1 MDSMSNREYH
11 LHLVSICIFNEVFYS
26 MSLQDKIRYD
36 LGYICFSISRY
47 DKKLDALSDKE
58 LEDKIKSIEKPQWYD
73 KYEYIIKKNKN
84 LLRILYYFSTLKV
97 VSILYEKLKQNEH
110 NMNIEKNQINEI
122 QYQPLVFSYL
132 HTKLRYSLSFR
143 QRIEFNLGI
152 VDYLFDTDDKEL
164 NALSEKELEDM
175 INSLK
180 APWWNKIYELIF
192 EYHTSLLAIIWLL
205 LNLKI
210 ILKSKKHKKQQN

>member
-1 MDSMSNREYH
+1 MDSISNREYH
-11 LHLVSICIFNEVFYS
+11 LRLVSSCIFNKVFYS
-26 MSLQDKIRYD
+26 MSLQRRICYD
-36 LGYICFSISRY
+36 LGYIKYYIRSY
-47 DKKLDALSDKE
+47 DKELDALSDKE
-58 LEDKIKSIEKPQWYD
+58 LEDKINSIKKPQWWD
-73 KYEYIIKKNKN
+73 KYEYIEKRSKR
-84 LLRILYYFSTLKV
+84 LLRILYFFPTIKMVNFFYE
-97 VSILYEKLKQNEH
+97 ILSSRN
-110 NMNIEKNQINEI
+110 NMNIEKNQANEI

-143 QRIEFNLGI
+143 RRVEFNLGI
-152 VDYLFDTDDKEL
+152 VDYLFDADDKEL

-192 EYHTSLLAIIWLL
+192 EYHTSLLAIVWLL

-210 ILKSKKHKKQQN
+210 ILKSKKHKKQ

>member
-26 MSLQDKIRYD
+26 MSLQDRIRYD

-47 DKKLDALSDKE
+47 DKRLDALSDKE
-58 LEDKIKSIEKPQWYD
+58 LEDKINSIEKPQWYD
-73 KYEYIIKKNKN
+73 KYEYIIKRNKN
-84 LLRILYYFSTLKV
+84 LLRILYYFPTLKV
-97 VSILYEKLKQNEH
+97 VNIFYEKLKQSEH
-110 NMNIEKNQINEI
+110 NMNVEKNQTNEI

-143 QRIEFNLGI
+143 QRVEFNLGI

-164 NALSEKELEDM
+164 NALSKEELEDM

-192 EYHTSLLAIIWLL
+192 EYHTSLLAII
-205 LNLKI
+205 
-210 ILKSKKHKKQQN
+210 

>member
-26 MSLQDKIRYD
+26 MSLQDRIRYD

-47 DKKLDALSDKE
+47 DKRLDALSDKE
-58 LEDKIKSIEKPQWYD
+58 LEDKINSIEKPQWYD
-73 KYEYIIKKNKN
+73 KYEYIIKRNKN
-84 LLRILYYFSTLKV
+84 LLRILYYFPTLKV
-97 VSILYEKLKQNEH
+97 VNIFYEKLKQSEH
-110 NMNIEKNQINEI
+110 NMNVEKNQTNEI

-143 QRIEFNLGI
+143 QRVEFNLGI

-210 ILKSKKHKKQQN
+210 ILKSKKHKKQ

>member
-26 MSLQDKIRYD
+26 MSLQDRIRYD

-47 DKKLDALSDKE
+47 DKRLDALSDKE

-73 KYEYIIKKNKN
+73 KYEYIIKRNKN

-97 VSILYEKLKQNEH
+97 VSIFYEKLKQNEH
-110 NMNIEKNQINEI
+110 NMNIEKNQTNEI

-143 QRIEFNLGI
+143 QRVEFNLGI

-210 ILKSKKHKKQQN
+210 ILKSKKHKKQ

>member
-11 LHLVSICIFNEVFYS
+11 LHLVSIYIFNEVFYS
-26 MSLQDKIRYD
+26 MSLQDRIRYD

-47 DKKLDALSDKE
+47 DKELDALSDKE

-73 KYEYIIKKNKN
+73 KYEYIIKRNKN

-110 NMNIEKNQINEI
+110 NMNIEKNQTNEI

-143 QRIEFNLGI
+143 QR
-152 VDYLFDTDDKEL
+152 V
-164 NALSEKELEDM
+164 
-175 INSLK
+175 
-180 APWWNKIYELIF
+180 
-192 EYHTSLLAIIWLL
+192 
-205 LNLKI
+205 
-210 ILKSKKHKKQQN
+210 

>member
-47 DKKLDALSDKE
+47 DKRLDALSDKK
-58 LEDKIKSIEKPQWYD
+58 LEDKINSIEKPKWYD
-73 KYEYIIKKNKN
+73 KYEYIIKRNKN
-84 LLRILYYFSTLKV
+84 LLRILYYFPTLKV
-97 VSILYEKLKQNEH
+97 VNIFYEKLKQSEH
-110 NMNIEKNQINEI
+110 NMNIEKNQTNEI

-143 QRIEFNLGI
+143 QRVEFNLGI

-210 ILKSKKHKKQQN
+210 ILKSKKHKNE

>member
-1 MDSMSNREYH
+1 MVN
-11 LHLVSICIFNEVFYS
+11 
-26 MSLQDKIRYD
+26 
-36 LGYICFSISRY
+36 
-47 DKKLDALSDKE
+47 
-58 LEDKIKSIEKPQWYD
+58 
-73 KYEYIIKKNKN
+73 
-84 LLRILYYFSTLKV
+84 
-97 VSILYEKLKQNEH
+97 ILYEILNSKN
-110 NMNIEKNQINEI
+110 NMNIEKNQTNEI

-143 QRIEFNLGI
+143 QRVEFNLEI

-210 ILKSKKHKKQQN
+210 ILKSKKHKKQ

>member
-11 LHLVSICIFNEVFYS
+11 LHLVSIYIFNEVFYS
-26 MSLQDKIRYD
+26 MSLQDRIRYD

-47 DKKLDALSDKE
+47 DKELDALSDKE
-58 LEDKIKSIEKPQWYD
+58 LEDKIKSLEKPQWYD
-73 KYEYIIKKNKN
+73 KYEYIIKRNKN

-97 VSILYEKLKQNEH
+97 VSILYKKLKQNEH
-110 NMNIEKNQINEI
+110 NMNIEKNQTNEI

-143 QRIEFNLGI
+143 QRVEFNLGI

-210 ILKSKKHKKQQN
+210 ILKSKKHKKQ

>member
-1 MDSMSNREYH
+1 MESMSNREYH
-11 LHLVSICIFNEVFYS
+11 LHLVSICIFNRIFYS
-26 MSLQDKIRYD
+26 MSLQDRICYD
-36 LGYICFSISRY
+36 LGYICFSISSY
-47 DKKLDALSDKE
+47 DKELDALSDKE

-73 KYEYIIKKNKN
+73 KYEYIIKRNKN
-84 LLRILYYFSTLKV
+84 LLRILYYFPTLKV
-97 VSILYEKLKQNEH
+97 VNILYEKLKQSEH
-110 NMNIEKNQINEI
+110 SMNIEKNQTNEI

-143 QRIEFNLGI
+143 QRVEFNLGI

-192 EYHTSLLAIIWLL
+192 EYHTSLLAIVWLL
-205 LNLKI
+205 LNLKV
-210 ILKSKKHKKQQN
+210 ILKSKRHKK

>member
-26 MSLQDKIRYD
+26 MSLQDRIRYD

-47 DKKLDALSDKE
+47 DKRLDALSDKK
-58 LEDKIKSIEKPQWYD
+58 LEDKINSIEKPQWYD
-73 KYEYIIKKNKN
+73 KYEYIIKRNKN
-84 LLRILYYFSTLKV
+84 LLKILYYFPTLKV
-97 VSILYEKLKQNEH
+97 VNIFYEKLKQSEH
-110 NMNIEKNQINEI
+110 NMNIEKNQTNEI

-143 QRIEFNLGI
+143 QRVEFNLGI

-210 ILKSKKHKKQQN
+210 ILKSKKHKNE

>member
-210 ILKSKKHKKQQN
+210 ILKSKKHKKQ

>member
-26 MSLQDKIRYD
+26 MSLQDRIRYD

-47 DKKLDALSDKE
+47 DKRLDALSDKE

-73 KYEYIIKKNKN
+73 KYEYIIKRNKN

-110 NMNIEKNQINEI
+110 NMNIEKNQTNEI

-143 QRIEFNLGI
+143 QRVEFNLGI

-210 ILKSKKHKKQQN
+210 ILKSKKHKKQ

>member
-11 LHLVSICIFNEVFYS
+11 LHLVSIYIFNEVFYS
-26 MSLQDKIRYD
+26 MSLQDRIRYD

-47 DKKLDALSDKE
+47 DKELDALSDKE
-58 LEDKIKSIEKPQWYD
+58 LENKIKSLEKPQWYD
-73 KYEYIIKKNKN
+73 KYEYIIKRNKN

-110 NMNIEKNQINEI
+110 NMNIEKNQTNEI

-143 QRIEFNLGI
+143 QRVEFNLGI

-210 ILKSKKHKKQQN
+210 ILKSKKHKKQ

>member
-1 MDSMSNREYH
+1 MESMSNREYH

-26 MSLQDKIRYD
+26 MSLQDRIRYD
-36 LGYICFSISRY
+36 LGYICFSISSY
-47 DKKLDALSDKE
+47 DKELDALSDKE

-73 KYEYIIKKNKN
+73 KYEYIIKRNKN
-84 LLRILYYFSTLKV
+84 LLRILYYFPTLKV
-97 VSILYEKLKQNEH
+97 VNILYEKLKQSEH
-110 NMNIEKNQINEI
+110 SMNIEKNQTNEI

-143 QRIEFNLGI
+143 QRVEFNLGI

-210 ILKSKKHKKQQN
+210 ILKSKKHKKQ

>member
-26 MSLQDKIRYD
+26 MSLQDRIRYD

-47 DKKLDALSDKE
+47 DKELDALSDKE

-73 KYEYIIKKNKN
+73 KYEYIIKRNKN

-110 NMNIEKNQINEI
+110 NMNIEKNQTNEI

-152 VDYLFDTDDKEL
+152 VEYLFDTDDKEL

-192 EYHTSLLAIIWLL
+192 EYHTSFLAIIWLL

-210 ILKSKKHKKQQN
+210 ILKSKKHKNE

>member
-26 MSLQDKIRYD
+26 MSLQDRIRYD

-47 DKKLDALSDKE
+47 DKRLDALSDKE
-58 LEDKIKSIEKPQWYD
+58 LEDKINSIEKPQWYD
-73 KYEYIIKKNKN
+73 KYEYIIKRNKN
-84 LLRILYYFSTLKV
+84 LLRILYYFPTLKV
-97 VSILYEKLKQNEH
+97 VNIFYEKLKQSEH
-110 NMNIEKNQINEI
+110 NMNIEKNQTNEI

-143 QRIEFNLGI
+143 QRVEFNLGI

-210 ILKSKKHKKQQN
+210 ILKSKKHKKQ

>member
-26 MSLQDKIRYD
+26 MSLQDRIRYD

-73 KYEYIIKKNKN
+73 KYEYIIKRNKN

-210 ILKSKKHKKQQN
+210 ILKSKKHKKQ

>member
-1 MDSMSNREYH
+1 MSNREYH

-26 MSLQDKIRYD
+26 MSLQDRIRYD

-47 DKKLDALSDKE
+47 DKELDALSDKE

-73 KYEYIIKKNKN
+73 KYEYIIKRNKN

-110 NMNIEKNQINEI
+110 NMNIEKNQTNEI

-143 QRIEFNLGI
+143 QRVEFNLGI

-210 ILKSKKHKKQQN
+210 ILKSKKHKKQ

>member
-11 LHLVSICIFNEVFYS
+11 LHLVSIYIFNEVFYS
-26 MSLQDKIRYD
+26 MSLQDRIRYD

-47 DKKLDALSDKE
+47 DKELDALSDKE
-58 LEDKIKSIEKPQWYD
+58 LEDKINSIEKPQWYD
-73 KYEYIIKKNKN
+73 KYEYIIKRNKN
-84 LLRILYYFSTLKV
+84 LLRILYYFPTLKV
-97 VSILYEKLKQNEH
+97 VNIFYEKLKQSEH
-110 NMNIEKNQINEI
+110 NMNVEKNQTNEI

-210 ILKSKKHKKQQN
+210 ILKSKKHKKQ

>member
-26 MSLQDKIRYD
+26 MSLQDRIRYD

-47 DKKLDALSDKE
+47 DKELDALSDKE
-58 LEDKIKSIEKPQWYD
+58 LEDKIKSLEKPQWYD
-73 KYEYIIKKNKN
+73 KYEYIIKRNKN

-110 NMNIEKNQINEI
+110 NMNIEKNQTNEI

-210 ILKSKKHKKQQN
+210 ILKSKKHKKQ

>member
-26 MSLQDKIRYD
+26 MSLQDRIRYD

-47 DKKLDALSDKE
+47 DKELDALSDKE
-58 LEDKIKSIEKPQWYD
+58 LEDKIKFIEKPQWYD
-73 KYEYIIKKNKN
+73 KYEYIIKRNKN

-110 NMNIEKNQINEI
+110 NMNIEKNQTNEI

-143 QRIEFNLGI
+143 QRVEFNLGI

-210 ILKSKKHKKQQN
+210 ILKSKKHKKQ

>member
-26 MSLQDKIRYD
+26 MSLQDRIRYD

-47 DKKLDALSDKE
+47 DKELDALSDKE

-73 KYEYIIKKNKN
+73 KYEYIIKRNKN

-110 NMNIEKNQINEI
+110 NMNIEKNQTNEI

-143 QRIEFNLGI
+143 QRVEFNLGI

-210 ILKSKKHKKQQN
+210 ILKSKKHKKQ

>member
-1 MDSMSNREYH
+1 
-11 LHLVSICIFNEVFYS
+11 
-26 MSLQDKIRYD
+26 MSLQDRIRYD

-73 KYEYIIKKNKN
+73 KYEYIIKRNKN

-210 ILKSKKHKKQQN
+210 ILKSKKHKKQ

>member
-11 LHLVSICIFNEVFYS
+11 LHLVSIYIFNEVFYS
-26 MSLQDKIRYD
+26 MSLQDRIRYD

-47 DKKLDALSDKE
+47 DKELDASSDKE
-58 LEDKIKSIEKPQWYD
+58 LEDKINSIEKPQWYD
-73 KYEYIIKKNKN
+73 KYEYIIKRNKN
-84 LLRILYYFSTLKV
+84 LLRILYYFPTLKV
-97 VSILYEKLKQNEH
+97 VNIFYEKLKQSEH
-110 NMNIEKNQINEI
+110 NMNVEKNQTNEI

-164 NALSEKELEDM
+164 NALSKEELEDM

-210 ILKSKKHKKQQN
+210 ILKSKKHKKQ

>member
-26 MSLQDKIRYD
+26 MSLQDRIRYD

-47 DKKLDALSDKE
+47 DKRLDALSDKK
-58 LEDKIKSIEKPQWYD
+58 LEDKINSIEKPQWYD
-73 KYEYIIKKNKN
+73 KYEYIIKRNKN
-84 LLRILYYFSTLKV
+84 LLRILYYFPTLKV
-97 VSILYEKLKQNEH
+97 VNIFYEKLKQSEH
-110 NMNIEKNQINEI
+110 NMNIEKNQTNEI

-143 QRIEFNLGI
+143 QRVEFNLGI

-210 ILKSKKHKKQQN
+210 ILKSKKHKKQ

>member
-1 MDSMSNREYH
+1 MKSMSNREYH
-11 LHLVSICIFNEVFYS
+11 LHLVSICIFNRVFYS
-26 MSLQDKIRYD
+26 MSLQDRIRYD

-47 DKKLDALSDKE
+47 DKELDALSDKE
-58 LEDKIKSIEKPQWYD
+58 LEDKINSLKKPQWYD
-73 KYEYIIKKNKN
+73 KYEYIRKRNEN
-84 LLRILYYFSTLKV
+84 LLRILYYSPTLKV
-97 VSILYEKLKQNEH
+97 VSILYEKLKQSEH
-110 NMNIEKNQINEI
+110 NINKKEEADKI

-143 QRIEFNLGI
+143 QRVEFNLGI

-210 ILKSKKHKKQQN
+210 ILKSKKHKKQ

>member
-26 MSLQDKIRYD
+26 MSLQDRIRYD

-47 DKKLDALSDKE
+47 DKELDALSDKE

-73 KYEYIIKKNKN
+73 KYEYIIKRNKN

-97 VSILYEKLKQNEH
+97 VSILYEKLKQNEY
-110 NMNIEKNQINEI
+110 NMNIEKNQTNEI

-143 QRIEFNLGI
+143 QRVEFNLGI

-210 ILKSKKHKKQQN
+210 ILKSKKHKKQ

>member
-1 MDSMSNREYH
+1 
-11 LHLVSICIFNEVFYS
+11 
-26 MSLQDKIRYD
+26 MSLQDRIRYD

-47 DKKLDALSDKE
+47 DKELDALSDKE
-58 LEDKIKSIEKPQWYD
+58 LEDKIKSLEKPQWYD
-73 KYEYIIKKNKN
+73 KYEYIIKRNKN

-110 NMNIEKNQINEI
+110 NMNIEKNQTNEI

-143 QRIEFNLGI
+143 QRVEFNLGI

-210 ILKSKKHKKQQN
+210 ILKSKKHKKQ

>member
-1 MDSMSNREYH
+1 MESMSNREYH
-11 LHLVSICIFNEVFYS
+11 LHLVSIYIFNEVFYS
-26 MSLQDKIRYD
+26 MSLQDRIRYD

-47 DKKLDALSDKE
+47 DKELDALSDKE
-58 LEDKIKSIEKPQWYD
+58 LEDKIKSLEKPQWYD
-73 KYEYIIKKNKN
+73 KYEYIIKRNKN

-110 NMNIEKNQINEI
+110 NMNIEKNQTNEI

-132 HTKLRYSLSFR
+132 HTKLRYSLSFK
-143 QRIEFNLGI
+143 QRVEFNLGI
-152 VDYLFDTDDKEL
+152 IDYLFNTDDKEL

-175 INSLK
+175 IKSLK

-192 EYHTSLLAIIWLL
+192 EYHTSLLAIVWLL
-205 LNLKI
+205 LNLKV
-210 ILKSKKHKKQQN
+210 ILKSKKYKK

>member
-1 MDSMSNREYH
+1 MESISNREYH

-26 MSLQDKIRYD
+26 MSLQDRIRYD
-36 LGYICFSISRY
+36 LGYICFSISSY
-47 DKKLDALSDKE
+47 DKELDALSDKE

-73 KYEYIIKKNKN
+73 KYEYIIKRNKN
-84 LLRILYYFSTLKV
+84 LLRILYYFPTLKV
-97 VSILYEKLKQNEH
+97 VNILYEKLKQSEH
-110 NMNIEKNQINEI
+110 SMNIEKNQTNEI

-143 QRIEFNLGI
+143 QRVEFNLGI

-210 ILKSKKHKKQQN
+210 ILKSKKHKKQ